1 MSGSRFCTSLQI
13 TSQCAKRL
21 GCQCPMSGSRLCTV
35 LFQEKDGSITA
46 GVNALCRA
54 HVSALCTMEEN
65 NMAKRPV
72 CQCPMSGSRLCT
84 ACFCCRECGIRGRC
98 QCPMSGSRLCTRW
111 TLRKRN
117 CDLICVN
124 ALCRA
129 LVSAPCPLKTPVF
142 MRVSDPVFLCI
153 YLNCQIFGYNKVKKW
168 ADRKLYF
175 KNTIWAVFHY
185 SYYTPLITPINPKW
199 YWWFQFVYELAGS
212 LSSLLFK

>member
-72 CQCPMSGSRLCT
+72 
-84 ACFCCRECGIRGRC
+84 C